1 MFAWLRLSADGAPP
15 LVAIANFTPV
25 PRVGYRTGLPLPG
38 RWREVLNTDAALYG
52 GSNQGNAGGVDA
64 HPGESHGFPHF
75 AHVTLPPLAT
85 VWLVHDGAA

>member
-1 MFAWLRLSADGAPP
+1 MEHAGRQDG
-15 LVAIANFTPV
+15 
-25 PRVGYRTGLPLPG
+25 VGPG
-38 RWREVLNTDAALYG
+38 VHRWREVLNTDAAPYG
-52 GSNQGNAGGVDA
+52 GSNRGNAGGVDA